1 MIKLQQKLKKSSWQE
16 TVFQFFNQFFLKY
29 LQNACVAILL
39 QFMLVFGVAQEFV
52 INVYVFIY
60 VKKCT
65 RDVGATKHVFCST
78 SQYWSIYRSNYY

>member
-1 MIKLQQKLKKSSWQE
+1 MTRNGFPILQSI
-16 TVFQFFNQFFLKY
+16 FLKY

-60 VKKCT
+60 VKKMY
-65 RDVGATKHVFCST
+65 A
-78 SQYWSIYRSNYY
+78 